1 MAKLTAP
8 LLSLSA
14 SGKFADTLVCFTWKG
29 INVMRQWVKPA
40 NPQTA
45 DQVAQRATMT
55 GCVAAWRYYFT
66 GAAVRTGWGRLALQL
81 ADTMSGFNAF
91 IRNAVKNYN
100 VASTN
105 AMGNGFTA
113 LAGQVCK
120 VAMIKMSDGTASA
133 EAGNFQLWYGSKPDS
148 LLQGDSVA
156 IVAGECTFVTDM
168 GATGDDV
175 YVKVVK
181 GGLDRSGIEK
191 ITLLA

>member
-14 SGKFADTLVCFTWKG
+14 SGKFADTLVAFSWKG

-45 DQVAQRATMT
+45 DQVAQRDAMT
-55 GCVAAWRYYFT
+55 ACVAAWRYYFT
-66 GAAVRTGWGRLALQL
+66 GAAIRTGWGRLALQL

-100 VASTN
+100 VAAEN

-113 LAGQVCK
+113 LAGQTCK
-120 VAMIKMSDGTASA
+120 VKMDKLSDGTAA
-133 EAGNFQLWYGSKPDS
+133 TEAGNFQLWYGSKPDS
-148 LLQGDSVA
+148 LLQGDSAA
-156 IVAGECTFVTDM
+156 IAEGYVTFVTDM

-181 GGLDRSGIEK
+181 DGLDRSGIEK